1 MTRDLTEKF
10 PGLESPL
17 VWLDFWD
24 YAQTLFLKG
33 GEAPW
38 LTPGEFDGFYRQI
51 LGLLDPA
58 IAPIDLDRAIAAYL
72 HRNPHMK
79 DKMTYRARSSYPLKT
94 LMGDPGLRALVSG
107 LCNVTA
113 DARKSK
119 PLALSVS
126 SPLRLLNMAHEFA
139 YGTPLPQ
146 IGEDDCERAAVY
158 LTDFLGSLGQPAGA
172 FIMIVDPD
180 GEAADAN
187 YKWALNPLS
196 NLASHMRWHLALAT
210 QADITSPM
218 SADIVFTPKGLDGV
232 WAANGLQAD
241 PVAQAIYATIPA
253 DAEPETVL
261 ARLRLHRGL

>member
-17 VWLDFWD
+17 IWLDLWD
-24 YAQTLFLKG
+24 YAQRLFLKG

-38 LTPGEFDGFYRQI
+38 LTPAEFDGFYRQI

-58 IAPIDLDRAIAAYL
+58 MAPIDLARVIDAYL

-94 LMGDPGLRALVSG
+94 LLGDPGLRALVTA

-119 PLALSVS
+119 PLALTVP
-126 SPLRLLNMAHEFA
+126 SPLRLLNRAHEFA
-139 YGTPLPQ
+139 HDAPLPH

-158 LTDFLGSLGQPAGA
+158 LTDFLGALGQPAGA

-180 GEAADAN
+180 GEAADEN
-187 YKWALNPLS
+187 YKWALNPLA

-210 QADITSPM
+210 KADITDPM

-232 WAANGLQAD
+232 WAEDGLNAD
-241 PVAQAIYATIPA
+241 PVPMALYTEIPVTA
-253 DAEPETVL
+253 DPETVL